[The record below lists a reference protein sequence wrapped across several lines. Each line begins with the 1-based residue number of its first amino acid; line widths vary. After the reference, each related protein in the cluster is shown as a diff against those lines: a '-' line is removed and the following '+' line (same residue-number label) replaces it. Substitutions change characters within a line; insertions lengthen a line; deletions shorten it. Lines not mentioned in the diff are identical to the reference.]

1 LVDAASYVTLGDV
14 VTGFK
19 RGAAMPAFMIFN
31 VVSVRD
37 GDKFAEYRERVPP
50 TIEAYGGRY
59 LARGGDLEVLEGSWS
74 PARLTVIEFPS
85 VEDAKRWYDSEEY
98 RPLKELRMSAGD
110 LDGVLVEGLGSST

>member
-1 LVDAASYVTLGDV
+1 
-14 VTGFK
+14 
-19 RGAAMPAFMIFN
+19 MPAFMIFN

-37 GDKFAEYRERVPP
+37 GDKFAEYRERVPSI
-50 TIEAYGGRY
+50 IEAYGGRY
-59 LARGGDLEVLEGSWS
+59 LVRGGDLEVLEGSWS